1 MTTGSDLLNDSTMIT
16 TLADLLTVVVIF
28 VMRNNLQLD
37 IRKLNLIFQ
46 EDVS

>member
-46 EDVS
+46 KDVS